1 MKIKSYTIGENLL
14 LTEETGGPPHPA
26 GIYDGRLRWVDILDP
41 GPEELREFLRPILKD
56 DSIIDDYVLKER
68 NLPVAHSESELYFEF
83 PVITDTEEFVIEYI
97 SFLCTP
103 TLLVTVHRNEVGMMS
118 RLASNL
124 CESLHLKRA
133 TIASLIY
140 YILAELVEKN
150 YALYMALREDI
161 TALSSKVIAEKLT
174 IDIDAILH
182 VKKNVDRVNIVVEDQ
197 LYCINILHVYE
208 GPAFDIGK
216 LGKNFKNL
224 DEEIR
229 NGFRFLSRYE
239 RRLEDLHQH
248 YDLMLQD
255 RTNNRLKILTI
266 VAAIFL
272 PLNLVAGIYGMN
284 FDNMP
289 ILHWDFAYHTILI
302 FMGAVAIVMIYFFY
316 RAGWFK

>member
-1 MKIKSYTIGENLL
+1 MQIKSYAIGDNLL
-14 LTEETGGPPHPA
+14 LIEETGVPEPGW
-26 GIYDGRLRWVDILDP
+26 IYDGRLRWVDILDP
-41 GPEELREFLRPILKD
+41 GPEELREFLQPILKD
-56 DSIIDDYVLKER
+56 DSIIDDYVLRDR
-68 NLPVAHSESELYFEF
+68 NLPVAHSEFELYFEF
-83 PVITDTEEFVIEYI
+83 PIIKDKEEFVIEYI

-103 TLLVTVHRNEVGMMS
+103 TLLITIHWNEVGMMS
-118 RLASNL
+118 KLASNL
-124 CESLHLKRA
+124 CDSFHLKRA
-133 TIASLIY
+133 TIASLLY

-161 TALSSKVIAEKLT
+161 TDLSNRVIAEKLT
-174 IDIDAILH
+174 IDINAILK

-197 LYCINILHVYE
+197 LYCINILNVYD
-208 GPAFDIGK
+208 GTAFDIGK
-216 LGKNFKNL
+216 LGKSFKNL
-224 DEEIR
+224 EEEIR

-255 RTNNRLKILTI
+255 KTNNRLKILTI

-289 ILHWDFAYHTILI
+289 ILHWEFAYHAILF
-302 FMGAVAIVMIYFFY
+302 FMAAVAITMVYFFY
-316 RAGWFK
+316 RSGWFK

>member
-1 MKIKSYTIGENLL
+1 M
-14 LTEETGGPPHPA
+14 
-26 GIYDGRLRWVDILDP
+26 
-41 GPEELREFLRPILKD
+41 KD
-56 DSIIDDYVLKER
+56 DSIISDYVLKER
-68 NLPVAHSESELYFEF
+68 NLPVTHSEFELYFEF

-97 SFLCTP
+97 SFVCMP
-103 TLLVTVHRNEVGMMS
+103 TLLITIHRNEVGMMS

-124 CESLHLKRA
+124 CDNLHLKRA

-140 YILAELVEKN
+140 YILADLVEKN

-161 TALSSKVIAEKLT
+161 TALSSRVIAEKLVT
-174 IDIDAILH
+174 DIDGIIH
-182 VKKNVDRVNIVVEDQ
+182 IKKNVDRVNIVVEDQ
-197 LYCINILHVYE
+197 LYCINTLHVYE

-255 RTNNRLKILTI
+255 KTNNRLKILTI

-284 FDNMP
+284 FEYIP
-289 ILHWDFAYHTILI
+289 TLKWAFGYH
-302 FMGAVAIVMIYFFY
+302 AAIASCWQSQSAWCFTSTAPAGSNR
-316 RAGWFK
+316 RAAPAGNRRCSV

>member
-1 MKIKSYTIGENLL
+1 M
-14 LTEETGGPPHPA
+14 
-26 GIYDGRLRWVDILDP
+26 
-41 GPEELREFLRPILKD
+41 KD
-56 DSIIDDYVLKER
+56 DSIISDYVLKER
-68 NLPVAHSESELYFEF
+68 NLPVTHSEFELYFEF

-97 SFLCTP
+97 SFVCMP
-103 TLLVTVHRNEVGMMS
+103 TLLITIHRNEVGMMS

-124 CESLHLKRA
+124 CDNLHLKRA

-140 YILAELVEKN
+140 YILADLVEKN

-161 TALSSKVIAEKLT
+161 TALSSRVIAEKLVT
-174 IDIDAILH
+174 DIDGIIH
-182 VKKNVDRVNIVVEDQ
+182 IKKNVDRVNIVVEDQ
-197 LYCINILHVYE
+197 LYCINTLHVYE

-255 RTNNRLKILTI
+255 KTNNRLKILTI

-284 FDNMP
+284 FEYIP
-289 ILHWDFAYHTILI
+289 TLKWAFGYHAAIAIML
-302 FMGAVAIVMIYFFY
+302 AVAIGMVLYFY
-316 RAGWFK
+316 RTGWFK

>member
-1 MKIKSYTIGENLL
+1 MQIKSYTIGDNLL
-14 LTEETGGPPHPA
+14 LTEETGVPEPGR
-26 GIYDGRLRWVDILDP
+26 IYDGRLRWVDILDP

-56 DSIIDDYVLKER
+56 DSIIDDYVFRDR
-68 NLPVAHSESELYFEF
+68 NLPVAHSEFELYFEF
-83 PVITDTEEFVIEYI
+83 PIIKDTEEFAFEYI

-103 TLLVTVHRNEVGMMS
+103 TLLVTIHRNEVGMMS

-124 CESLHLKRA
+124 CDNLHLKRA
-133 TIASLIY
+133 TIASLLY

-161 TALSSKVIAEKLT
+161 TDLSNKVIADRLT
-174 IDIDAILH
+174 IDINSILN
-182 VKKNVDRVNIVVEDQ
+182 VKKNVDRVNIMVEDQ
-197 LYCINILHVYE
+197 LYCINILNVYD
-208 GPAFDIGK
+208 GTAFDIGK
-216 LGKNFKNL
+216 LGKSFKNL
-224 DEEIR
+224 EEEIR

-255 RTNNRLKILTI
+255 KTNNRLKILTI

-289 ILHWDFAYHTILI
+289 ILHWEFAYHAILI
-302 FMGAVAIVMIYFFY
+302 FMAAVAITMVYFFY
-316 RAGWFK
+316 RSGWFK

>member
-1 MKIKSYTIGENLL
+1 LQIKSYTIGENLL
-14 LTEETGGPPHPA
+14 LTEETGGAPGPV

-41 GPEELREFLRPILKD
+41 GPDELREFLRPILKD
-56 DSIIDDYVLKER
+56 DSIIDDYVLRDR
-68 NLPVAHSESELYFEF
+68 NLPVAHSEFELYFEF
-83 PVITDTEEFVIEYI
+83 PIIKDTENFVIEYI

-103 TLLVTVHRNEVGMMS
+103 TLLITIHRNEVGMMS

-124 CESLHLKRA
+124 CESLHLKKA
-133 TIASLIY
+133 TIASLLY

-161 TALSSKVIAEKLT
+161 TVLSNEVTAEKLT
-174 IDIDAILH
+174 INIDAILNL
-182 VKKNVDRVNIVVEDQ
+182 KKSVDRVNIMVEDQ
-197 LYCINILHVYE
+197 LYCTNILTVYD
-208 GPAFDIGK
+208 GTAFDIGK
-216 LGKNFKNL
+216 LGKSFKNL
-224 DEEIR
+224 EEEIR

-239 RRLEDLHQH
+239 RRLEDIHQH

-289 ILHWDFAYHTILI
+289 ILHWEFAYHTVIL
-302 FMGAVAIVMIYFFY
+302 FMVSVVVIMVYFFY
-316 RAGWFK
+316 RSGWFK